1 MAEEEAK
8 LDSYNPTPRENLR
21 YKLADWLSSTLDDD
35 RPGFLG
41 IDPYKANRFAGRVTG
56 VENAS
61 DGSGGVGLA
70 DFSPVSPFLAGPEI
84 KRDFQAAR
92 ATDDKLGMGMAVGE
106 GVLETAAAIPLAGV
120 AVKGAA
126 KGIKTLAD
134 TLTESYDPSMVG
146 GNLGNINFR
155 GVDAEALEQV
165 DATPEAT
172 TTLLEEALNEVV
184 PGTPPKKT
192 ITAYRIYDTVPGTGV
207 RSKNTGDSIPVVG
220 RPLFVNKTDHFEEG
234 QWYDAKFGEINPET
248 GKVKASLT
256 GGVAPRPGF
265 HSAETPS
272 SSHLGGKASKD
283 AKKANYRK
291 ATEVWAEVE
300 IPDDVPWQMEAD
312 ARAARNDAGEIIP
325 STAEITDQLP
335 VGGYYRFK
343 TNPNMTG
350 SWLVSGGVKV
360 KKFMTPQE
368 AKAKAVELGSED
380 LPLLPEIIDRDNLAF
395 EDLTQSAQAELKRY
409 YPEKYNAM
417 MGNDVDVQMQ
427 QLGAETADTDL
438 QMQDIL
444 QARAGQ
450 MELATADRIQPSGSE
465 PLFDLSPESYEQ
477 TLPDQSEIYVPRP
490 PAGTNRPM
498 PKNDRARKVQENI
511 EPIAERLAERMKPW
525 LGTEA
530 QYFYHTGP
538 IVDKAMKLG
547 YSAEEI
553 YDWLRE
559 FSDAYAAT
567 SPRTETAQ
575 NIRNATLV
583 MAKKQL
589 GLDIREVV
597 GPGGTGINE
606 KGYPMMIGLKGEIGE
621 KGKPNTSDGI
631 HKKLV
636 NAVQDGDGINPDTNT
651 KPYTFAENVYGNLD
665 GSTIDT
671 HAIRGALDAMN
682 EIEPGSIPIDFIKKE
697 FRDQYKADPSSLNPA
712 SMIDDSLGKQT
723 FNKKSMQTEYAVFSD
738 LYRRAG
744 EILGV
749 SPAEAQAMGWFGSGE
764 STGLA
769 SELKSVARLLDE
781 RIDVTAQATN
791 QDKETIFRKLL
802 AREIPILSLF
812 GAAAV
817 GSEGLMSEP
826 GQGI

>member
-1 MAEEEAK
+1 VAEEEAK
-8 LDSYNPTPRENLR
+8 LDSYTPTPRENLR
-21 YKLADWLSSTLDDD
+21 YKLTDWLSSTLDDD

-41 IDPYKANRFAGRVTG
+41 IDPYKAYRFAGRVTG

-61 DGSGGVGLA
+61 DGSGGIGLA

-84 KRDFQAAR
+84 KRDFQTAR

-106 GVLETAAAIPLAGV
+106 GVLETAAAIPVAGV
-120 AVKGAA
+120 ALKGAA

-134 TLTESYDPSMVG
+134 TLTDSYDPSMVG
-146 GNLGNINFR
+146 GNLGNVFSTSAKAAEE
-155 GVDAEALEQV
+155 VDAPSSIQDSPE
-165 DATPEAT
+165 TPESLDQLA
-172 TTLLEEALNEVV
+172 EDVSV
-184 PGTPPKKT
+184 
-192 ITAYRIYDTVPGTGV
+192 TGV
-207 RSKNTGDSIPVVG
+207 RASSPYKNTVKAYKLFQVKPSKPDEFF
-220 RPLFVNKTDHFEEG
+220 PLFVNTDKSTPMGQWVDAEIGPAAKGGRVQSLIGDLSFRPGWHSGDYISATHIGGKTDRTLSG
-234 QWYDAKFGEINPET
+234 PD
-248 GKVKASLT
+248 
-256 GGVAPRPGF
+256 
-265 HSAETPS
+265 
-272 SSHLGGKASKD
+272 
-283 AKKANYRK
+283 YRK
-291 ATEVWAEVE
+291 ANQVWVEVE
-300 IPDDVPWQMEAD
+300 VPADVDWQTEATSR
-312 ARAARNDAGEIIP
+312 ARTKADGELDL
-325 STAEITDQLP
+325 STAEIKDQIP
-335 VGGYYRFK
+335 EGGFYRYK
-343 TNPNMTG
+343 TNPNMQGNWLISGSMKINRVLDADEVKAIQEDTG
-350 SWLVSGGVKV
+350 I
-360 KKFMTPQE
+360 F
-368 AKAKAVELGSED
+368 D
-380 LPLLPEIIDRDNLAF
+380 LPTLPEVIDQKGLKF
-395 EDLTQSAQAELKRY
+395 EDLTKSAQAELKRY

-427 QLGAETADTDL
+427 QLGAETTDTDV

-450 MELATADRIQPSGSE
+450 MELPTADRIQPSGSE
-465 PLFDLSPESYEQ
+465 PLFDLSPESYER
-477 TLPDQSEIYVPRP
+477 TLPEQSEIYVPRP

-511 EPIAERLAERMKPW
+511 EPIAQRLAERMEPW

-538 IVDKAMKLG
+538 IVDKAMNLG

-559 FSDAYAAT
+559 FADAYAAT

-636 NAVQDGDGINPDTNT
+636 NAVQDGDGIDPDTNT

-682 EIEPGSIPIDFIKKE
+682 EIEPGSIPIDFIKKD
-697 FRDQYKADPSSLNPA
+697 FRDQYKADPSSLDPA

-781 RIDVTAQATN
+781 RIDVTAQAMS

-802 AREIPILSLF
+802 AREIPIMSLF